1 MFGLR
6 GIGIPELLIVL
17 GIVVL
22 IFGTS
27 KLTGV
32 GGALGSSIRDFRKAI
47 TDDEDAKPIPAP
59 ESESESENKEVTE
72 P

>member
-17 GIVVL
+17 VIVVL

-27 KLTGV
+27 RLSGV
-32 GGALGSSIRDFRKAI
+32 GGALGNSIREFRKALS
-47 TDDEDAKPIPAP
+47 DDEGEKADPAP
-59 ESESESENKEVTE
+59 EDESKEVTK

>member
-17 GIVVL
+17 VIVVL

-32 GGALGSSIRDFRKAI
+32 GSALGSSIREFRKAVS
-47 TDDEDAKPIPAP
+47 DDEGEKTEATP
-59 ESESESENKEVTE
+59 ESESQEVTK

>member
-17 GIVVL
+17 VIVVL

-27 KLTGV
+27 KLSGV
-32 GGALGSSIRDFRKAI
+32 GGALGTSIREFRKALS
-47 TDDEDAKPIPAP
+47 DGEDTEVEPAP
-59 ESESESENKEVTE
+59 ESENKEVTKT
-72 P
+72 

>member
-1 MFGLR
+1 MFGAR

-17 GIVVL
+17 VIVVL

-27 KLTGV
+27 KLSGV
-32 GGALGSSIRDFRKAI
+32 GSALGSSIREFRKAVSE
-47 TDDEDAKPIPAP
+47 DDEKKLEPAP
-59 ESESESENKEVTE
+59 ESESQEVTK